1 MKQRIKLRL
10 LLGVL
15 LTGSVT
21 TFIACRPISED
32 ESNFRATESVVES
45 TRFSGVAQ
53 QATAVSDSAPEPTDV
68 SESDAPPEPTVLPTR
83 DFADFWVQIGHEST
97 GLQMDI
103 PPDWVNLSGELDT
116 LAAANQLGLIA
127 LLAVDSN
134 RTGSALLASKDIGA
148 GAYAAGLI
156 SNFNYPTIDPSAML
170 IALSNDFA
178 TISTGGAN
186 PLGNV
191 TDITA
196 VSSTLGAI
204 SGAYADYEGDS
215 FVFGGN
221 QSQEIRT
228 RLYLFVA
235 DADSR
240 QFTPPSQA
248 LFLFS
253 AAADQWQTHLPT
265 FEQIAET
272 FMVHDIFGDL
282 LINNGSSNVLGSL
295 GETDIVNGRLDPSIT
310 DIWTFNGD
318 RGRYATITAS
328 PDNNETLD
336 LTLSIIGPSGQ
347 TITQLDNGFAGDTE
361 LVSDLFLAT
370 QGVYLIEVSDFFNE
384 SGRYTLS
391 LVITDAPLFNDNGR
405 IEIGQTIQS
414 DIPPSGQKI
423 WTFDGIAGE
432 LISIVLV
439 PEDPFDA
446 ILNFYSPDGTR
457 LVGLDEGF
465 SGDSELLSGYELPV
479 TGEYS
484 IQVRNFT
491 GGVGRYSLS
500 LNRGGEDTINFYDAG
515 DLTYGTT
522 KRETLQESEA
532 HAWFFDGKAG
542 DEIDILVTPLDAAL
556 DLDIWLLD
564 PDIERLTT
572 QDVFSAGE
580 SESVN
585 YTLPADGQYLILIS
599 EFFGTVGDY
608 EIQLSA
614 NKVDTPVVAGSME
627 YGNSVAGTLSTDQS
641 VVWYFNGQDGDLI
654 DVELTTTEA
663 EGDLILFVQSPDGNQ
678 IRTVDTLGSGDGE
691 SLFMFDIT
699 ENGQWGIV
707 VKEFFGDVMPYT
719 LTISRS
725 E

>member
-1 MKQRIKLRL
+1 MKQRVKLRL

-21 TFIACRPISED
+21 IFVACRPISED
-32 ESNFRATESVVES
+32 GSNFQATESAMES
-45 TRFSGVAQ
+45 TRFPGIAQ
-53 QATAVSDSAPEPTDV
+53 QATAVSNSTPKPTAVSAL
-68 SESDAPPEPTVLPTR
+68 DAPPEPTAVPTR
-83 DFADFWVQIGHEST
+83 NFADFWVQIGHEAT
-97 GLQMDI
+97 GLQMDV

-116 LAAANQLGLIA
+116 LAAANQLGLTA

-156 SNFNYPTIDPSAML
+156 SNFDYPTTDPAAVL
-170 IALSNDFA
+170 LALGNDFEV
-178 TISTGGAN
+178 T

-191 TDITA
+191 MDITA
-196 VSSTLGAI
+196 VSSTLGII
-204 SGAYADYEGDS
+204 SGAYADYQGGP
-215 FVFGGN
+215 FIFGGN

-235 DADSR
+235 DANSR

-253 AAADQWQTHLPT
+253 AAADQWQTHLPI

-272 FMVHDIFGDL
+272 FMVHDIFSEL
-282 LINNGSSNVLGSL
+282 LINDGSSNMLGSL
-295 GETDIVNGRLDPSIT
+295 GELDSVNGRLEPSIT
-310 DIWTFNGD
+310 DIWTFNGGS
-318 RGRYATITAS
+318 GRYATITVS
-328 PDNNETLD
+328 PNNNEALD

-347 TITQLDNGFAGDTE
+347 TITQLDNGFAGDTV
-361 LVSDLFLAT
+361 LVSDLFLTT

-384 SGRYTLS
+384 SGQYTLS

-414 DIPPSGQKI
+414 NIPSSGEKI

-432 LISIVLV
+432 LISIVLM

-479 TGEYS
+479 TGEYT
-484 IQVRNFT
+484 IQVRSFT
-491 GGVGRYSLS
+491 GDGGRYSLS

-515 DLTYGTT
+515 DLTYGVT

-542 DEIDILVTPLDAAL
+542 DEINILVTPLTAAL

-564 PDIERLTT
+564 SDIERLTT
-572 QDVFSAGE
+572 QDAFSAGE
-580 SESVN
+580 SENIS
-585 YTLPADGQYLILIS
+585 YILPADGQYLILVS
-599 EFFGTVGDY
+599 EFFGTVGEY

-614 NKVDTPVVAGSME
+614 SQIDIPVDAGSIA
-627 YGNSVAGTLSTDQS
+627 YGDPVAGTLSTDQT
-641 VVWYFNGQDGDLI
+641 VVWYFNGQAGDLI
-654 DVELTTTEA
+654 DIELTTTDA
-663 EGDLILFVQSPDGNQ
+663 EGDFILFVQSPDGNQ
-678 IRTVDTLGSGDGE
+678 IRTVDILGSGAGE
-691 SLFMFDIT
+691 SLFMLDIT
-699 ENGQWGIV
+699 EDGQWGIV
-707 VKEFFGDVMPYT
+707 IKEFFGDVIPYT